1 MADLGLV
8 YGEIKNLPPEL
19 RPVFKRIF
27 TAIMKDIRLGH
38 PQGQQP
44 DPMVNLGGG
53 FFHGTTA
60 SVANQE
66 FTIPHGF
73 GRTPY
78 LAFPVLRLD
87 AVNSTIVPLTVT
99 RVADDKRLYL
109 SSSVT
114 GAAISLAVE
123 G

>member
-1 MADLGLV
+1 MADLGFV
-8 YGEIKNLPPEL
+8 QREINTLPAEL
-19 RPVFKRIF
+19 RPVFTRIF
-27 TAIMKDIRLGH
+27 TAILKDIRIGH
-38 PQGQQP
+38 PVGSQP

-60 SVANQE
+60 SIANAE

-78 LAFPVLRLD
+78 LAWNVLRLD
-87 AVNSTIVPLTVT
+87 AVNSTLVPLTVT
-99 RVADDKRLYL
+99 RAADDKRLYL

-114 GAAISLAVE
+114 GAAVSLAVE